1 MSAQPQWESTDD
13 YTHDLLALVALGTPQ
28 GTADAE
34 WECFVAA
41 LHVAARDGGGLIDQN
56 VVRPLIRGAIKPN
69 RIGAFYSR
77 ACARDLI
84 EPSGWSTSQD
94 HEGRNAGRPMR
105 TYVWLGSAA

>member
-1 MSAQPQWESTDD
+1 MTANPQWSDSGQG
-13 YTHDLLALVALGTPQ
+13 DLLELIALGTPQ

-34 WECFVAA
+34 WECFVSA
-41 LHVAARDGGGLIDQN
+41 LRVAAAGAGGMVDQN

-94 HEGRNAGRPMR
+94 REGRNAGRPMR
-105 TYVWLGSAA
+105 TYVWLGAA